1 MRRFALALIM
11 VFWCCVSF
19 AQHDTLQVSVSG
31 TTHMMFAEEL
41 VYVDISSKLIAAKIV
56 DGNKKVLAI
65 KAKEEFSGT
74 TTVSALESNGSLHT
88 YIVAYDPHPETFI
101 YRFDAL
107 SLDETAEV
115 QASMESLVRP
125 SDWSGFKRRLFHIA
139 DREYGIAVQCCDI
152 YTANDMTTVV
162 LSLENQS
169 ILSYQTTA
177 PRFVI
182 EGRESTRKKPQ
193 VEKTVYPVS
202 CTNSRISVTPGGE
215 IIAAYSFDK
224 LTLMKDQVLKVYF
237 YENGGVRNYVITI
250 TIRDI
255 WKSR

>member
-1 MRRFALALIM
+1 MRRLITAIIM
-11 VFWCCVSF
+11 MLWCCVSF

-169 ILSYQTTA
+169 VLSYQTTS

-182 EGRESTRKKPQ
+182 EGRKTTRKKPQ

-202 CTNSRISVTPGGE
+202 CTNNRICVSPSEE
-215 IIAAYSFDK
+215 IIAAYSFEK

-237 YENGGVRNYVITI
+237 YENGGMRNLGLAINAKGI
-250 TIRDI
+250 NG
-255 WKSR
+255 K